1 MRRWLMDTSKDTQM
15 ALYVSRVKLKRE
27 MARALSCIK
36 PAAKRALAAEWR
48 ETYSELFYKELIR
61 CAKNKAVAATIS
73 EWNLDSFDKQRKQ

>member
-1 MRRWLMDTSKDTQM
+1 MDTSKDTQM

-61 CAKNKAVAATIS
+61 CAKNKEVAATIS
-73 EWNLDSFDKQRKQ
+73 EWDLDAFDKQRKQ

>member
-1 MRRWLMDTSKDTQM
+1 MDTSKDTQM

-48 ETYSELFYKELIR
+48 ETYSEMFYKELIR
-61 CAKNKAVAATIS
+61 CAKNKEVAATIA
-73 EWNLDSFDKQRKQ
+73 EWNLDSFDKQRK

>member
-1 MRRWLMDTSKDTQM
+1 MDTSKDTQM

-61 CAKNKAVAATIS
+61 CAKNKEVAATIS
-73 EWNLDSFDKQRKQ
+73 EWNLDSFDKQRK

>member
-1 MRRWLMDTSKDTQM
+1 MDTSKDTQM

-61 CAKNKAVAATIS
+61 CAKNKEVAATIS

>member
-1 MRRWLMDTSKDTQM
+1 MDTSKDTQM

-36 PAAKRALAAEWR
+36 PAAKRKLAAEWR

-73 EWNLDSFDKQRKQ
+73 EWDLDAFDKQRKQ

>member
-1 MRRWLMDTSKDTQM
+1 MDTSKDTQM

-61 CAKNKAVAATIS
+61 CAKNKPVAATIS
-73 EWNLDSFDKQRKQ
+73 EWDLDSFDKQRKQ

>member
-1 MRRWLMDTSKDTQM
+1 MDTSKDTQM

-48 ETYSELFYKELIR
+48 ETYSEMFYKELIR
-61 CAKNKAVAATIS
+61 CAKNKEVAATIS
-73 EWNLDSFDKQRKQ
+73 EWDLDSFDKQRKQ

>member
-1 MRRWLMDTSKDTQM
+1 MDTSKDTQM